1 MSGRACRR
9 AALALVVMLAGC
21 GHPPYPRGSLDQLY
35 PQPPRPTLR
44 QATFDGIALH
54 WAEIGEGTRPL
65 LFIHGSPG
73 DWQAWAGYLDHPALT
88 GYGPR
93 RAVDRP
99 GFGAAAPV
107 PVMTDLRAQA
117 AHLAALLP
125 ADAPSIL
132 VGHSLGG
139 PLVAW
144 MALDFP
150 ERVCGGVVVAGALA
164 PALEAPRWYNR
175 AAEWAAIRRWLP
187 AALRRSNE
195 EMLALQPQLQ
205 RLDAEW
211 HRLQRPLRLLQGMKD
226 ELVDPRTADH
236 AEARLPAAWVTV
248 ERHPEAGHFLLW
260 TQPETVIAAIR
271 ALPC

>member
-150 ERVCGGVVVAGALA
+150 ERVCALVQPGGGVGRDSPLAAG
-164 PALEAPRWYNR
+164 RF
-175 AAEWAAIRRWLP
+175 AAI
-187 AALRRSNE
+187 E
-195 EMLALQPQLQ
+195 
-205 RLDAEW
+205 
-211 HRLQRPLRLLQGMKD
+211 
-226 ELVDPRTADH
+226 
-236 AEARLPAAWVTV
+236 
-248 ERHPEAGHFLLW
+248 
-260 TQPETVIAAIR
+260 
-271 ALPC
+271 